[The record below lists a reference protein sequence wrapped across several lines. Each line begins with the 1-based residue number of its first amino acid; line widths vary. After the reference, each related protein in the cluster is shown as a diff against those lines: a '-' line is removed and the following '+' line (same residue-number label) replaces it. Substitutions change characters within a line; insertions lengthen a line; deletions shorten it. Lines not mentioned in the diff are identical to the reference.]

1 MNKNKYWSDLVYQ
14 VTPYTPGEQPKDRLL
29 LKLNTNEN
37 PYGPSPLVIDA
48 IKNVTGDNLRLYPD
62 PESNLL
68 KQALADYYDIPKSFV
83 FVGNGSD
90 EVLAFIFQSLL
101 KKNLPI
107 LFPDITYSFY
117 PTYCSLYGIQYDTI
131 SLDKNFN
138 INLDDYLYENGGV
151 IFPNPNAPTAIPKSL
166 FDIEQFLKRNQNS
179 VVVIDEAYVDFGAE
193 SAVKLIKK
201 YDNLVITQSFSKSRS
216 LAGLR
221 LGCALAHEKLI
232 QALVRVKDSF
242 NSYSVDRLGQEAGI
256 AAIKDSSYFLK
267 TSNAIIE
274 TREFLMQELSK
285 MNFKILPS
293 AANFIFT
300 KHNKVDAEELFNKL
314 RDVGILVRHFNK
326 PKRITRYL
334 RITIGTTEEMK
345 QLVLVLKKILE

>member
-14 VTPYTPGEQPKDRLL
+14 LTPYTPGEQPKDRLL

-62 PESNLL
+62 PESDLL

-138 INLDDYLYENGGV
+138 INLNDYLYENGGV
-151 IFPNPNAPTAIPKSL
+151 IFPNPNAPTAIPKSF
-166 FDIEQFLKRNQNS
+166 FD
-179 VVVIDEAYVDFGAE
+179 IDEAYVDFGTE

-221 LGCALAHEKLI
+221 LGCALAHEELI

-256 AAIKDSSYFLK
+256 AAIKDSNFFLK
-267 TSNAIIE
+267 TRNAIIE
-274 TREFLMQELSK
+274 AREFLMRELSK

-326 PKRITRYL
+326 PKRITQYL
-334 RITIGTTEEMK
+334 RITIGTMEEMK
-345 QLVLVLKKILE
+345 QLVLILKKILE